1 MRKYCEEGLLLCD
14 RFEKML
20 KIWGFAEVH
29 KRAAQLMPI
38 GPARLNEY
46 SQEAEDAESAL
57 SKARH
62 AYVEHI
68 AQCLVCSRQLVGS
81 THHD

>member
-1 MRKYCEEGLLLCD
+1 MRKHCEDGFKLCD
-14 RFEKML
+14 RFERIL
-20 KIWGFAEVH
+20 KTWGFAEVH

-38 GPARLNEY
+38 GPAKLNEY
-46 SQEAEDAESAL
+46 AKEVEDAQSAL

-68 AQCLVCSRQLVGS
+68 AECLVCSRHLVDS
-81 THHD
+81 THHT